1 MDEGTVSESI
11 PDLKDIEAKIGRK
24 TPEGLLRWMREE
36 SSSLRADAKL
46 ALAHDT
52 GKETG
57 MKSLDE
63 KIRKLKMEMVRIH
76 SSHICAR
83 RMRGR
88 LVFQDV
94 SFTKVS
100 QVQSCHYDDEC

>member
-1 MDEGTVSESI
+1 MDEVTVSETI

-36 SSSLRADAKL
+36 ASSLRADAKL

-52 GKETG
+52 SKETG

-63 KIRKLKMEMVRIH
+63 KIRKLRVEMVRERQ
-76 SSHICAR
+76 STLLMYAPVGCAAA
-83 RMRGR
+83 
-88 LVFQDV
+88 
-94 SFTKVS
+94 
-100 QVQSCHYDDEC
+100 SCFPGCDSLKSAGTARS